1 MFEGRLLHI
10 LYGGNIRDRGVI
22 AMPWGQQKDHEENQN
37 RTALCPGAAVWQQA
51 GGGPSYDVIYVHHHG
66 TRSSPWLDPS
76 SLSEQS

>member
-1 MFEGRLLHI
+1 
-10 LYGGNIRDRGVI
+10 
-22 AMPWGQQKDHEENQN
+22 MPWGQQKDHEENQN